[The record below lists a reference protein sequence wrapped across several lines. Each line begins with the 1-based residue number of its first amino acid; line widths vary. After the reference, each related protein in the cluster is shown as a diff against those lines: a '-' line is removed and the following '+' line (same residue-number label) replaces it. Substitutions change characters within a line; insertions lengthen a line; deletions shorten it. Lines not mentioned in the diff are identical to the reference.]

1 MNLSEEDLLETARRR
16 TGLSDWGGDSFRA
29 GLRVLLESDNTEA
42 HLSLL
47 GKLAVRFE
55 YLRSLCNRLR
65 IQDTFNRHPEILDCP
80 IRRPLFIVGFPR
92 TGTTLLHNLL
102 ALDPQARAPLMW
114 ELLWP
119 APPEGDGPDPRIKWA
134 KRGMGVTYALMPGLR
149 VAHPVSATAPEEC
162 FFLLENEFL
171 CLGFEMVRYVPRYAA
186 WLFKQDFIPAYASY
200 RRQLQL
206 LQWRRPP
213 HRWVLKSPFHLPSL
227 DALLCAFPDASI
239 IQTHRDLAEVAPSMC
254 SLMHV
259 VRRGFS
265 RHVDPLRLG
274 KDWLDTWSEAI
285 SRAMRVRANSDP
297 GLFIDVDYRELIAD
311 PIGVVRRLYAQL
323 GLTFTTEL
331 GERMKSWL
339 NDERRQER
347 RAHRYALA
355 DFGLSRAMIE
365 ERFATYAQ
373 SFLD

>member
-1 MNLSEEDLLETARRR
+1 MNLSEENLLETACRR
-16 TGLSDWGGDSFRA
+16 TGLNDWGGDSFRA

-42 HLSLL
+42 RLSFL

-65 IQDTFNRHPEILDCP
+65 IQDTLNRHPEILDCS

-102 ALDPQARAPLMW
+102 ALDPDARAPLMW

-119 APPEGDGPDPRIKWA
+119 APPRDEGADPRIKWA
-134 KRGMGVTYALMPGLR
+134 KRGMRATCALMPGLR
-149 VAHPVSATAPEEC
+149 MAHPVSATAPEEC

-171 CLGFEMVRYVPRYAA
+171 CLGFEMVRYVPSYAA
-186 WLFKQDFIPAYASY
+186 WLFKQDFLPAYASY

-206 LQWRRPP
+206 LQWRRPAL
-213 HRWVLKSPFHLPSL
+213 RWVLKSPFHLPSL
-227 DALLCAFPDASI
+227 DALLCAFPDASV

-265 RHVDPLRLG
+265 RHVDRLRLG

-285 SRAMRVRANSDP
+285 SRAMRVRTHSYSK
-297 GLFIDVDYRELIAD
+297 FIDLDYRELIAD
-311 PIGVVRRLYAQL
+311 PISVVQRLYARL
-323 GLTFTTEL
+323 GYMFTPEL
-331 GERMKSWL
+331 GERMTVWL
-339 NDERRQER
+339 DANKRQER
-347 RAHRYALA
+347 RANHYTLEE
-355 DFGLSRAMIE
+355 FGLSRGMIE
-365 ERFATYAQ
+365 ERFATYVQ

>member
-1 MNLSEEDLLETARRR
+1 MKLSEENLLEAACRR
-16 TGLSDWGGDSFRA
+16 TGLDEWGGDSFRA

-42 HLSLL
+42 RLSFL
-47 GKLAVRFE
+47 GKLAVRFQ
-55 YLRSLCNRLR
+55 YLRSLSNRLR
-65 IQDTFNRHPEILDCP
+65 IQDTFKRHPEILNCP
-80 IRRPLFIVGFPR
+80 IPRPLFIVGFPR

-102 ALDPQARAPLMW
+102 ALDPEARAPMMW

-119 APPEGDGPDPRIKWA
+119 APPVGDGPDPRIRWA
-134 KRGMGVTYALMPGLR
+134 KRGMRVTYGLMPGLR

-171 CLGFEMVRYVPRYAA
+171 CLGFEMVRYAPSYAA

-206 LQWRRPP
+206 LQWQSSP

-227 DALLCAFPDASI
+227 NALLCAFPDASI

-274 KDWLDTWSEAI
+274 KDWLTTWSEAI
-285 SRAMRVRANSDP
+285 SRAMRVRANSNP
-297 GLFIDVDYRELIAD
+297 RLFVDVDYRELIAD
-311 PIGVVRRLYAQL
+311 PIGMIQRLYAQL
-323 GLTFTTEL
+323 GYTFTPEL
-331 GERMKSWL
+331 GQRMTAWL
-339 NDERRQER
+339 DTNKRQER
-347 RAHRYALA
+347 RAHQYTLEQ
-355 DFGLSRAMIE
+355 FGLSRGMLE
-365 ERFATYAQ
+365 ERFAPYVQ